1 MSLLDVQ
8 VQCTWNNYNKIKNW
22 QWNIINEIFGEDF
35 LLTDITCTWPS
46 HTSTHPI
53 IEKNSQHLVSFHC
66 SVLVLFW
73 FMFIVSYFLAIQLEG
88 RGMSMYMITI
98 NNKADEWVNG
108 NFIRINFIC
117 KSSCVQWC
125 LELHHLWC
133 LSWKKCFTY
142 YMYTL

>member
-1 MSLLDVQ
+1 MSLLDVH
-8 VQCTWNNYNKIKNW
+8 VQCTWNNYNKIKKLTMKYYK
-22 QWNIINEIFGEDF
+22 WNIGEDF

-88 RGMSMYMITI
+88 CGMSMYMITI